1 MGTRGAIGFVLDN
14 EWYVMYNHGDSYPEW
29 LGTHVLEFCKT
40 VTDWDEVKENARKI
54 KLVEETDELYF
65 KLHDLQD
72 GELFYRIANGTADIV
87 LDAHL
92 FMADSLFCEWGYI
105 LDFDS
110 MYLRVYKGKQHNP
123 SKDSFLPS
131 DIDKNHKDE
140 DGFYPVKELYAYDLY
155 NLPEFMLG
163 VTNEFKKR
171 YRLRHLT
178 PT

>member
-1 MGTRGAIGFVLDN
+1 MSTRGVTGFVLD
-14 EWYVMYNHGDSYPEW
+14 EKWYVMYNHGDSYPEW

-40 VTDWDEVKENARKI
+40 VTDWDKIKENASKV

-65 KLHDLQD
+65 KLHDLQ
-72 GELFYRIANGTADIV
+72 GEGIFYRIAEGTADIM

-105 LDFDS
+105 LDFDN
-110 MYLRVYKGKQHNP
+110 MLLRVYKGKQ
-123 SKDSFLPS
+123 KRATYESFLPS
-131 DIDKNHKDE
+131 DINKSYNE

-163 VTNEFKKR
+163 VTNEFKKE
-171 YRLRHLT
+171 YRLKHLT
-178 PT
+178 HT